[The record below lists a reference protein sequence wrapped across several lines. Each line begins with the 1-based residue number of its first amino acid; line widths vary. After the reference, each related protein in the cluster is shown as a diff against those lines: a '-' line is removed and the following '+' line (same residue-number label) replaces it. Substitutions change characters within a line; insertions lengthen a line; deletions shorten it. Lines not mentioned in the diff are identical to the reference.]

1 MTSLSDIEAG
11 SIVTVSRITSGS
23 SRRLQ
28 RLAALGVVPGV
39 RLRLVAKR
47 PTFVLEFDYT
57 SLAID
62 GDVAGEIYVTSS

>member
-1 MTSLSDIEAG
+1 MTSLKDIEDG
-11 SIVTVSRITSGS
+11 STVTVSRIASSS

-28 RLAALGVVPGV
+28 RLASLGIVPGV
-39 RLRLVAKR
+39 RLRLMAKR

-62 GDVAGEIYVTSS
+62 GEVASEIFVTR